1 MKALAIF
8 PVFVL
13 TIIYASAQPA
23 APQKLKDLDFLVGKW
38 KVNADIRLSAQGP
51 WEKSVATSVIRKT
64 LSDALIEEE
73 FSGTRENKPLL
84 IKSIFAMNNMNNKYQ
99 RVFADSEHGVLIDF
113 EGSKLNDT
121 LYFDKTWTYTNG
133 STVQLRVA
141 YYVKSQDKFELVSMR
156 MPQQAT
162 DWDITGRM
170 TYTRVE

>member
-1 MKALAIF
+1 MKKLAIF
-8 PVFVL
+8 PVLLLIV
-13 TIIYASAQPA
+13 IYTSSQPA
-23 APQKLKDLDFLVGKW
+23 EPQLKDLDFLIGKW
-38 KVNADIRLSAQGP
+38 KVDVDVRLSAQGP

-73 FSGTRENKPLL
+73 FSGTRENKPFL
-84 IKSIFAMNNMNNKYQ
+84 IKSLFGMNNMNNKYQ

-113 EGSKLNDT
+113 EGLKRNDT
-121 LYFDKTWTYTNG
+121 VYFDKTWTYTNG

-141 YYVKSQDKFELVSMR
+141 YHMKSNDKFELVSMR

-170 TYTRVE
+170 TYSRTE